1 MTPSALGKWRKRFF
15 EFGIEGLLG
24 RPPLNLGDPVTG
36 EKVAEVIDWSLNT
49 KPPGAAHWTVRAMA
63 EKTGLPEATI
73 RRMWSA
79 LGVHPRPWK
88 MLALSTS
95 PLFVA
100 RVHGIVGLYLSPPDR
115 VMVLCVENGMRA
127 NAEGPE
133 EREANGALAFDPAQ
147 LALPTAQDESRTRL
161 SRVLGSNPL
170 LLALD
175 VVTGVDGESN
185 HTGDRARDLH
195 DFLQEI
201 ESRAP
206 HDGELHIIVNNDVIR
221 TNEEI
226 APRPFEPPRWHVHVA
241 PTRNAWAYQAEYW
254 LGALTRRPSQSPE
267 NASVRQLRSD
277 IRVFL
282 KSDFDGPKPFKW
294 PTSSNDRLVAL
305 EHSSPR
311 DELARV
317 ANGRLNGQ
325 GEGSGFSPVPV
336 RGKCGD
342 EIVVSGNCRGNTQQ
356 DEDTEEGFG
365 DAPESNA
372 EPLSTYDRDWLNC
385 TSELYRSAAISNLN
399 ALVDRNSHAVFE
411 RAIQAL
417 LDARHVLI
425 IGMDLDHAS
434 AMHMHQ
440 IASRRFRNWHLVERT
455 DPASD
460 RYLAALS
467 PADVVVAIGTT
478 PVCDS
483 TLRVVDYARRCF
495 ARVIG
500 LTDWSDSSL
509 ATHAH
514 EVLFASVKG
523 PSPFTSQVATV
534 TLAEAL
540 VGTVMARHTDQAV
553 QRQLGT

>member
-1 MTPSALGKWRKRFF
+1 MTPSVLGKWRKRFF

-49 KPPGAAHWTVRAMA
+49 KPAGAAHWTVRAMA
-63 EKTGLPEATI
+63 EKTRLPEPTI
-73 RRMWSA
+73 RRMWAA

-88 MLALSTS
+88 MLELSAS

-100 RVHGIVGLYLSPPDR
+100 RVRGIVGLYLSPPDK
-115 VMVLCVENGMRA
+115 VMVLCVENSMRA
-127 NAEGPE
+127 NPKRPQ

-147 LALPTAQDESRTRL
+147 LALPTAQEDSRTRR

-170 LLALD
+170 LLALG
-175 VVTGVDGESN
+175 VVTGVDGETN
-185 HTGDRARDLH
+185 HAGDRTRDLH
-195 DFLQEI
+195 DFLQET

-206 HDGELHIIVNNDVIR
+206 HDCELHIIVNNDVIR
-221 TNEEI
+221 TTEEI
-226 APRPFEPPRWHVHVA
+226 APRPIKPPRWHVHVA
-241 PTRNAWAYQAEYW
+241 PTRNAWAYQAECW
-254 LGALTRRPSQSPE
+254 LGALTRRPLQSPE

-282 KSDFDGPKPFKW
+282 KSHFDGPKPFKW
-294 PTSSNDRLVAL
+294 STPSDDRLLAV

-325 GEGSGFSPVPV
+325 GEGSAFSPVPV
-336 RGKCGD
+336 NGKRGD
-342 EIVVSGNCRGNTQQ
+342 EIVVSGNCRGNTHQH
-356 DEDTEEGFG
+356 EDTEEGSG
-365 DAPESNA
+365 DAAESNA
-372 EPLSTYDRDWLNC
+372 GPLSTYDHGWPDR
-385 TSELYRSAAISNLN
+385 TSELYRSAAIKNLN
-399 ALVDRNSHAVFE
+399 ALVERNSHTVFD

-425 IGMDLDHAS
+425 IGRDVDHAS
-434 AMHMHQ
+434 AIHMHQ
-440 IASRRFRNWHLVERT
+440 FASRRLRNWHLVERT

-460 RYLAALS
+460 QYLADLS

-483 TLRVVDYARRCF
+483 TLRVIDYARRCF

-509 ATHAH
+509 ATQAH
-514 EVLFASVKG
+514 EVLVASVEG

-534 TLAEAL
+534 TLVEAL
-540 VGTVMARHTDQAV
+540 VGTVIARHMDQAV
-553 QRQLGT
+553 QRQLDT

>member
-1 MTPSALGKWRKRFF
+1 MNPSALGKWRKRFF

-24 RPPLNLGDPVTG
+24 RPPLNLGDPVTD
-36 EKVAEVIDWSLNT
+36 EKVAEVIDWSLNL
-49 KPPGAAHWTVRAMA
+49 KPAGAAHWTVRAMA

-73 RRMWSA
+73 RRVWGA
-79 LGVHPRPWK
+79 LGVRPRPWK
-88 MLALSTS
+88 MLELSAS

-100 RVHGIVGLYLSPPDR
+100 KVRGVVGLYLSPPDR
-115 VMVLCVENGMRA
+115 VMVLCVANGKRA
-127 NAEGPE
+127 NAEGSRE
-133 EREANGALAFDPAQ
+133 KEANGAPVLDPAQ
-147 LALPTAQDESRTRL
+147 LALLTAQEDARTRR

-170 LLALD
+170 LLALG

-185 HTGDRARDLH
+185 HAADRARDLH
-195 DFLQEI
+195 DFLLEI
-201 ESRAP
+201 DGRAP
-206 HDGELHIIVNNDVIR
+206 NDEELHIIVNNDIIR
-221 TNEEI
+221 TIEEV
-226 APRPFEPPRWHVHVA
+226 APRPVKPPRWHVHVA

-254 LGALTRRPSQSPE
+254 LGALSRRPFQSPE
-267 NASVRQLRSD
+267 NASVRRLRSD

-282 KSDFDGPKPFKW
+282 KSHFNGPKPFKW
-294 PTSSNDRLVAL
+294 STPSDDRLLAV

-317 ANGRLNGQ
+317 ANGRLNGP
-325 GEGSGFSPVPV
+325 GEGNGFSSVLV
-336 RGKCGD
+336 NGKRSN
-342 EIVVSGNCRGNTQQ
+342 EIVVSGNCRGNAQQ
-356 DEDTEEGFG
+356 DESTDEGSG

-372 EPLSTYDRDWLNC
+372 GPLSTYDHGWLNR
-385 TSELYRSAAISNLN
+385 TSELYRLAAIRNLN
-399 ALVDRNSHAVFE
+399 ALVERNSDTVFDQ
-411 RAIQAL
+411 AIQVL

-425 IGMDLDHAS
+425 IGMDVDRAS
-434 AMHMHQ
+434 AIHMHQ
-440 IASRRFRNWHLVERT
+440 IASKRLRNWHLVERT

-483 TLRVVDYARRCF
+483 TLRVVDYARCCF

-514 EVLFASVKG
+514 EVLFASVRG

-553 QRQLGT
+553 QRQLDT